1 VIISA
6 RRKLIVKKYTKPVM
20 EVVEIENDAVL
31 SACASGVDNDTA
43 LCDENPQLCDELL
56 AK

>member
-1 VIISA
+1 M
-6 RRKLIVKKYTKPVM
+6 KKYTKPVM

-43 LCDENPQLCDELL
+43 LCGENPQLCDELL